1 MTIIINLIQ
10 AIATIY
16 IFLII
21 IRAFMTWIKP
31 EVLFT
36 YNSFF
41 AFVAALTDPFLITI
55 RRFIPLVYREF
66 DFSPIVAILI
76 VEILK
81 NILILFITKL
91 F

>member
-1 MTIIINLIQ
+1 MHIIINLIQ
-10 AIATIY
+10 TVATIY

-31 EVLFT
+31 EMLYT

-41 AFVAALTDPFLITI
+41 AFISALTDPFLITI
-55 RRFIPLVYREF
+55 RRFVPLVYSGI
-66 DFSPIVAILI
+66 DFSPVVAILI

-81 NILILFITKL
+81 DILILFITKL